1 MTKEFIEQVL
11 SDEFFNK
18 YSRNDENNEPLKE
31 QVFEELKEKYGY
43 PENEVDKDDLLYL
56 VQRLSNE

>member
-1 MTKEFIEQVL
+1 ML

-43 PENEVDKDDLLYL
+43 PENEVDKEDVLYL
-56 VQRLSNE
+56 V